1 MKKGIVILLIHL
13 LGSIVLFSQGS
24 GSEISK
30 KVSISGQVSLFG
42 STYTTT
48 DSFASLSPKNYG
60 VSLAFSLKTKYITL
74 PFSFRYAN
82 NGRNA
87 SYPFIRYGIAP
98 KYKWAKFYLGNN
110 NINFSRYAFTGLNV
124 FGIGFE
130 INPSIFYLGAFTG
143 RFQKAVFIDSTDV
156 SYQRILPRYQTKGYV
171 IKAGIKSRKN
181 AVLFCYSSG
190 ADDENSIKYFN
201 PKYKLS
207 PRKSKSLGSE
217 ILLTLYKNF
226 AYQFNGGMSIFTRN
240 INAFDID
247 IFLRNSGEN
256 KLPSWARSIEK
267 NPNITTSLAFAYDHL
282 LSYGG
287 KTFHL
292 NLRYKYIQPEYKA
305 LSLAN
310 INTDLTQMSI
320 EPGFKLLKQKLN
332 VNFVYGIQS
341 NNVNKKL
348 LTQNK
353 NTIFN
358 FNANYTPND
367 RFNTTIV
374 LSNFG
379 IVSNAANPEQ
389 VDSISIQNVS
399 SNININS
406 YYALSKSI
414 DITNSL
420 NISLSIQG
428 LKEIYEFNPLFNKTF
443 TNTNA
448 NINYNHNAA
457 KGHSYSLGV
466 NYNNSY
472 SQFLSS
478 QNINGNVKSYGA
490 NATYSIP
497 VIVEKL
503 LCSFNGSFNL
513 AGAEGEKAKPAIAVG
528 ISATLTLSKKSNLV
542 VSYNLSKM
550 TISEKD
556 ITQNYF
562 NANITQN
569 F

>member
-1 MKKGIVILLIHL
+1 LKKGIVILLIHL

-42 STYTTT
+42 STYATT

-226 AYQFNGGMSIFTRN
+226 TYQFNGGMSIFTRN

-267 NPNITTSLAFAYDHL
+267 NPNITTSLAFAHDHF

-332 VNFVYGIQS
+332 LNFVYGVQS

-399 SNININS
+399 SNIIINS

-420 NISLSIQG
+420 NISLSRQG

-457 KGHSYSLGV
+457 KGHSYSFGV

-503 LCSFNGSFNL
+503 LCNVNGSFNL

>member
-1 MKKGIVILLIHL
+1 LKKGIVILLIHL

-478 QNINGNVKSYGA
+478 QNINGNVKSYGT

-513 AGAEGEKAKPAIAVG
+513 AGAEGEKAKPALAVG

>member
-478 QNINGNVKSYGA
+478 QNINGNVKSYGT

>member
-226 AYQFNGGMSIFTRN
+226 TYQFNGGMSIFTRN

-267 NPNITTSLAFAYDHL
+267 NPNITTSLAFAHDHL

-292 NLRYKYIQPEYKA
+292 NLRYKYIQPGYKS

-332 VNFVYGIQS
+332 LNFVYGVQS

-399 SNININS
+399 SNIIINS

-420 NISLSIQG
+420 NISLSRQG

-457 KGHSYSLGV
+457 KGHSYSFGV

>member
-30 KVSISGQVSLFG
+30 KVSISGQISIFG

-226 AYQFNGGMSIFTRN
+226 TYQFNGGMSIFTRN

-332 VNFVYGIQS
+332 LNFVYGIQS

-399 SNININS
+399 SNIIINS

-513 AGAEGEKAKPAIAVG
+513 AGAVGEKAKPAIAAG

>member
-1 MKKGIVILLIHL
+1 LKKGIVILLIHL